1 MAAKGGN
8 IFVWDMNPLNRKVIY
23 NYMHKKSV
31 HLCSLAWNP
40 KPSLKEIAFCDSRG
54 HLGLLE
60 NVTKDSAS
68 SESSASSSS
77 RAVSSVSNVLGE
89 DDDNDVDISITQI
102 KKATGFEV
110 SEEDGQDVFTGVRPG
125 VMGKFHLIE

>member
-1 MAAKGGN
+1 
-8 IFVWDMNPLNRKVIY
+8 MNPSKRNVIFHY
-23 NYMHKKSV
+23 THEKSP

-77 RAVSSVSNVLGE
+77 RAVSSESAFQTTGE

-110 SEEDGQDVFTGVRPG
+110 NEEDGQDVFTGVRPG
-125 VMGKFHLIE
+125 IMGNFLKFIRIIMKF